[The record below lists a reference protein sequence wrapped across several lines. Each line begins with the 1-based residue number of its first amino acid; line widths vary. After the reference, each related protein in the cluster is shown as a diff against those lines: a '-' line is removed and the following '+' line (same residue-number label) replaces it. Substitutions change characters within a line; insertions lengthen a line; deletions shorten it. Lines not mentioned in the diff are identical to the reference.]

1 MFWGGFNDYYYL
13 FVKNIDLPQRYIRMK
28 V

>member
-1 MFWGGFNDYYYL
+1 MIWGGFNDYNYL